1 MFISIE
7 VLHVQVQLKEF
18 FFFKLPI
25 CLLDEQFKLKNFE
38 LD

>member
-18 FFFKLPI
+18 LTTTYAIFNPI
-25 CLLDEQFKLKNFE
+25 FHLISEF
-38 LD
+38 